1 MKLLI
6 LLLIASCSS
15 YFPPIRG
22 SYRLTTLK
30 HFMISNM
37 YVNPANLEKQNNNL
51 LISYDVIIKNV
62 DKHAHEID
70 LSKSRIKIGTREFP
84 MNCHR
89 FKETT
94 IQFSLNTGE
103 QSRIQCLAVIEK
115 TQFVVSDYQTMIEIP
130 LDQDLAKFEYLLRT
144 EDFK

>member
-30 HFMISNM
+30 HFMVSNM
-37 YVNPANLEKQNNNL
+37 YVNPANLSKEKNNL
-51 LISYDVIIKNV
+51 LISYDVIVKNV
-62 DKHAHEID
+62 NGKRHNID
-70 LSKSRIKIGTREFP
+70 LSKSRIKVGTKEYP

-94 IQFSLNTGE
+94 IQFDLDAGE
-103 QSRIQCLAVIEK
+103 QTRVQCLGVIDK

-130 LDQDLAKFEYLLRT
+130 LDQDVAKFEYLLRT

>member
-1 MKLLI
+1 M
-6 LLLIASCSS
+6 LIASCSS

-37 YVNPANLEKQNNNL
+37 YVNPSNLDKDKSHL
-51 LISYDVIIKNV
+51 YISYDVIIKNV
-62 DKHAHEID
+62 DNKTHHID
-70 LSKSRIKIGTREFP
+70 LLESKIKVADKKFL

-89 FKETT
+89 FNETT
-94 IQFSLNTGE
+94 IQFELDPGQQT
-103 QSRIQCLAVIEK
+103 RVQCLGVIDK
-115 TQFVVSDYQTMIEIP
+115 NQFVVSDYQTLIEIP
-130 LDQDLAKFEYLLRT
+130 LDQDVAKFEYLLRT